1 MRVACSFLKGNT
13 YSSFSINDANWD
25 EREQEPKY
33 GFFILNRMGMDDY
46 IRCLVPTDEMS
57 INGSIL
63 MYRTIKNDPR
73 RRGDDGEEV
82 IGFWIMDTNVREP
95 MSAVMMRLLS
105 YVKKGQPYP
114 LEYR

>member
-1 MRVACSFLKGNT
+1 MWSTLIGH
-13 YSSFSINDANWD
+13 

-33 GFFILNRMGMDDY
+33 GFFILNRMGVDDY

-73 RRGDDGEEV
+73 RRGDDGDEV

-95 MSAVMMRLLS
+95 MSAVMIRLLS
-105 YVKKGQPYP
+105 YVKKGQAYP
-114 LEYR
+114 SEYRCVMF